1 MWPLGF
7 SSPPDVSPSRSVLKT
22 GSVTVVSGVD
32 NVPFCAAFALLCLKL
47 EAIVASVDMPPIPVY
62 ERGDWGPLA
71 SVEWMAA
78 QGRTWFDQC
87 PVLT

>member
-1 MWPLGF
+1 MPA
-7 SSPPDVSPSRSVLKT
+7 
-22 GSVTVVSGVD
+22 
-32 NVPFCAAFALLCLKL
+32 VP
-47 EAIVASVDMPPIPVY
+47 IY
-62 ERGDWGPLA
+62 EPGDWGPME